1 MGPLACHRTG
11 IDLLGVLW
19 TSSLLAWPQGAKLY
33 LHAANNSPPT
43 SLTIW
48 AVRACA
54 EHACPLDLEAGRE
67 RDQTEQHRIEVWH
80 RARGA
85 AQRHVSFAARFVS
98 LPHRSLGLGQ
108 DLAFAAAVHVNAGDA
123 RSNLRSRP
131 GHQ

>member
-19 TSSLLAWPQGAKLY
+19 TSSLLAGPQGAKLY
-33 LHAANNSPPT
+33 LHAANTSPPQ
-43 SLTIW
+43 SWTIE
-48 AVRACA
+48 AFPACA

-108 DLAFAAAVHVNAGDA
+108 DLPFSAAVHFHSG
-123 RSNLRSRP
+123 RP
-131 GHQ
+131 RAKFAF